1 MGCWVRRQSPWQ
13 QCLRPGSSST
23 VQTPKSGRPQ
33 GHQILGFLHRGCSYP
48 SPNNLGQLNSPFNRN
63 EGVFLEGVAVGC
75 FVWFG
80 LIVSVLALGAK
91 KNEQDIVSVPR
102 EFPYAQFA
110 VASIGDGVLD

>member
-1 MGCWVRRQSPWQ
+1 M
-13 QCLRPGSSST
+13 
-23 VQTPKSGRPQ
+23 
-33 GHQILGFLHRGCSYP
+33 
-48 SPNNLGQLNSPFNRN
+48 
-63 EGVFLEGVAVGC
+63 EGVAVGW